1 MSSTKTIKKTR
12 IPDIKK
18 IIVVASGKGGVGKS
32 TVAAGLAISLAT
44 EGFSV
49 GLLDADIF
57 GPSVPTLFNLKDAGR
72 PVGVEKNGKTMLKPY
87 EEFGLKIMSIGFFVE
102 PSQAVVWRGPMVTN
116 VLRQLL
122 TETDWGMLDYLIIDT
137 PPGTGDIHIT
147 LMQEFFLAGAIVV
160 TTPQKV
166 ALDDV
171 HRAINMLNDKT
182 IGVPILGI
190 VENMAWFS
198 PSKHP
203 HEKYFLFGQG
213 GGELLSK
220 EYNVPL
226 LAQIPINEC
235 ISAKCDAGK
244 VEAIL
249 NDSNIYTAFKTLA
262 DNVINQKKTFKLL
275 PL

>member
-1 MSSTKTIKKTR
+1 MSSTKTINKTTL
-12 IPDIKK
+12 PDIKK
-18 IIVVASGKGGVGKS
+18 IIIVASGKGGVGKS
-32 TVAAGLAISLAT
+32 TVAAGLALSLAK

-57 GPSVPTLFNLKDAGR
+57 GPSVPTLFNLSNVGR
-72 PVGVEKNGKTMLKPY
+72 PVGVEKNGKTMLQPF
-87 EEFGLKIMSIGFFVE
+87 EQFGIKIMSIGFFVE
-102 PSQAVVWRGPMVTN
+102 PSQAVIWRGPMVAN

-122 TETDWGMLDYLIIDT
+122 TETDWGNLDYLIIDT

-147 LMQEFFLAGAIVV
+147 LMQEFFVAGAIVV

-171 HRAINMLNDKT
+171 HRAIDMLTDDK
-182 IGVPILGI
+182 IGAPVLGI

-203 HEKYFLFGQG
+203 DEKYFLFGQG

-220 EYNVPL
+220 EYNLPII
-226 LAQIPINEC
+226 AQIPINEN
-235 ISAKCDAGK
+235 ISENCDAGK
-244 VEAIL
+244 VQAIL
-249 NDSNIYTAFKTLA
+249 NDTNIYTAFQALA
-262 DNVINQKKTFKLL
+262 TKVIHQKKSFRFIRN
-275 PL
+275 